1 MNALPVMSDT
11 LEFHA
16 SGDDVLVHD
25 MRNRKIHVL
34 NASAVTVLQLCDG
47 THDERTIAAQLFDA
61 NDERVLAD
69 VRSILEQF
77 QGLGLLSFS
86 RP

>member
-11 LEFHA
+11 LEFHT

-25 MRNRKIHVL
+25 MRSRKIHVL
-34 NASAVTVLQLCDG
+34 NASAATVLRLCDG
-47 THDERTIAAQLFDA
+47 SHDERTIAARLSDA
-61 NDERVLAD
+61 NDELVVAD

-77 QGLGLLSFS
+77 QNLGLLSFS

>member
-11 LEFHA
+11 LEFHT

-25 MRNRKIHVL
+25 MKNRKIHVL
-34 NASAVTVLQLCDG
+34 NASAVTVLRLCDG
-47 THDERTIAAQLFDA
+47 SHDERTIAARLFDA
-61 NDERVLAD
+61 NDERVVAD
-69 VRSILEQF
+69 VRGILEQF
-77 QGLGLLSFS
+77 QSLGLLSFS

>member
-1 MNALPVMSDT
+1 MNALPLMSDT
-11 LEFHA
+11 LEFHT

-34 NASAVTVLQLCDG
+34 NPSAVTVLQLCDG
-47 THDERTIAAQLFDA
+47 AHDERTIAARLFDA
-61 NDERVLAD
+61 NDERVVAD
-69 VRSILEQF
+69 VRNILEQF
-77 QGLGLLSFS
+77 QTLGLLSFS